1 MIPSKVI
8 FSDEFLEK
16 TKHHR
21 PKGLMDRKLKEL
33 DDSGVL
39 QRAENRQELG
49 RFLGYTD
56 EEKDKAGRCIY
67 YLIKSGKVTEA
78 LSHFDEKKK
87 PHYHYYYNGA
97 KSKKSKK
104 QEIVKPEIKNNVV
117 KITPQ
122 KSEISPQL
130 DIKQNGDKIELTI
143 TLNINI
149 KRD

>member
-1 MIPSKVI
+1 MTPSKVI
-8 FSDEFLEK
+8 FSDEFIEK

-21 PKGLMDRKLKEL
+21 QKGLMNRKLKEL

-39 QRAENRQELG
+39 QRAENRQELA

-56 EEKDKAGRCIY
+56 DEKDKGARCIY
-67 YLIKSGKVTEA
+67 WLIKSGKVTEV

-87 PHYHYYYNGA
+87 PHYHYYYNGE

-104 QEIVKPEIKNNVV
+104 QEIVKSEVKKDDV

-122 KSEISPQL
+122 KSEISPQV
-130 DIKQNGDKIELTI
+130 DIKQNGGKIELTI

-149 KRD
+149 N